1 LCKLRID
8 FYGTGEVGDRPCFV
22 PLVVANIAATDIGIC
37 ILRINLYGT
46 GVVGDRPCF
55 VPLGRASSAA
65 IVIGVR
71 KLRIELYGT
80 GVVRDRAPIVGIVK
94 SLIASLKEVFCGGG
108 ICGCGGGCSR
118 RVRR

>member
-1 LCKLRID
+1 MRIEFYGTGVVRDRPCVVPLGRANNAAIVIGVCKLRID
-8 FYGTGEVGDRPCFV
+8 FYGTR
-22 PLVVANIAATDIGIC
+22 
-37 ILRINLYGT
+37 
-46 GVVGDRPCF
+46 VVGDRALV
-55 VPLGRASSAA
+55 VPLGIASRAA

-71 KLRIELYGT
+71 KLRIDFNGT
-80 GVVRDRAPIVGIVK
+80 GVVGDRTLIVGIVK